1 MSLQPMTAHI
11 LFLFLLL
18 GGAECLAS
26 SSLRAGDDSVGQGLT
41 EWQACTEV
49 VNDSLEYCCYH
60 KRCQGN
66 STHQGLYINCDTSSN
81 QCALNETG
89 YPFCVENEQGGSYGI
104 CKKMVGYTCSC
115 DHDFLASWQIN
126 SASVKRIQDQTPRT
140 RQTPQMTQTP
150 VSLEL
155 GVSCSMF
162 LSSLLHG
169 LVSACWTCSDGK
181 AVLREKRTCRGTK
194 CLCLTLNDS

>member
-18 GGAECLAS
+18 GGAECLVS
-26 SSLRAGDDSVGQGLT
+26 STLRAGNDS

-66 STHQGLYINCDTSSN
+66 STHQGLYINCDTSSK

-104 CKKMVGYTCSC
+104 CKKMIGYTCSC
-115 DHDFLASWQIN
+115 DHDALGILTDKPCSCEKDPGPDPTDETDSEDDTKSSFTGSVLFYIVVIAGASFGLSIITLLVKV
-126 SASVKRIQDQTPRT
+126 AKRYSVRT
-140 RQTPQMTQTP
+140 GR
-150 VSLEL
+150 V
-155 GVSCSMF
+155 GV
-162 LSSLLHG
+162 
-169 LVSACWTCSDGK
+169 
-181 AVLREKRTCRGTK
+181 RGIGAAAGT
-194 CLCLTLNDS
+194 DA

>member
-26 SSLRAGDDSVGQGLT
+26 STLTAGDDSVDDVSW
-41 EWQACTEV
+41 EACTEA

-104 CKKMVGYTCSC
+104 CKKMIGYTCSC
-115 DHDFLASWQIN
+115 DHDFFGMLTDKFCLCQKDPGPDPTDETDSTDDTN
-126 SASVKRIQDQTPRT
+126 SSFSVT
-140 RQTPQMTQTP
+140 RGVLFY
-150 VSLEL
+150 VSLIAAAWIGL
-155 GVSCSMF
+155 GMLDLF
-162 LSSLLHG
+162 
-169 LVSACWTCSDGK
+169 
-181 AVLREKRTCRGTK
+181 
-194 CLCLTLNDS
+194 